1 MPGDITLLL
10 QSARAGDADSLSQAY
25 GLLYEEMR
33 RIAAG
38 LLLGGDGTLTPTVLV
53 HEAYLRLCGGDG
65 ALGVENRKHFFATA
79 AQAMRWLLVD
89 RARRLAAERHGGALV
104 RVELDDGLAQELRP
118 EELLALDTALQR
130 LGEIDP
136 ARRELVEL
144 RFFAGLDYAELVP
157 LLGRSE
163 RTLKRELA
171 AARAALQ
178 AMMA

>member
-163 RTLKRELA
+163 RTLKREWA

>member
-38 LLLGGDGTLTPTVLV
+38 LLRGGDGTLTPTVLV

-163 RTLKRELA
+163 RTLKREWA

>member
-38 LLLGGDGTLTPTVLV
+38 LLRGGDGTLTPTVLV

-89 RARRLAAERHGGALV
+89 RARRLAAERHGGALG

-163 RTLKRELA
+163 RTLKREWA

>member
-33 RIAAG
+33 PIAAG
-38 LLLGGDGTLTPTVLV
+38 LLRGGDGTLTPTVLV

-163 RTLKRELA
+163 RTLKREWA

>member
-38 LLLGGDGTLTPTVLV
+38 LLRGGDGTLTPTVLV

-118 EELLALDTALQR
+118 EELLALDTARQR

-163 RTLKRELA
+163 RTLKREWA

>member
-38 LLLGGDGTLTPTVLV
+38 LLRGGDSTLTPTVLV

-79 AQAMRWLLVD
+79 AQAMRCLLVD

-163 RTLKRELA
+163 RTLKREWA

>member
-38 LLLGGDGTLTPTVLV
+38 LLRGGDGTLTPTVLV

-65 ALGVENRKHFFATA
+65 ALGVENRKHYFATA

-163 RTLKRELA
+163 RTLKREWA

>member
-38 LLLGGDGTLTPTVLV
+38 LLRGGDGTLTPTVLV

-163 RTLKRELA
+163 RTLKREGA

>member
-10 QSARAGDADSLSQAY
+10 QTARAGDADSLSQAY

-38 LLLGGDGTLTPTVLV
+38 LLRGGDGTLTPTVLV

-65 ALGVENRKHFFATA
+65 ALGVENRKHYFATA

-144 RFFAGLDYAELVP
+144 RFFAGLD
-157 LLGRSE
+157 
-163 RTLKRELA
+163 
-171 AARAALQ
+171 
-178 AMMA
+178 

>member
-10 QSARAGDADSLSQAY
+10 QTARAGDADSLSQAY

-38 LLLGGDGTLTPTVLV
+38 LLRGGDGTLTPTVLV

-163 RTLKRELA
+163 RTLKREWA

>member
-10 QSARAGDADSLSQAY
+10 QSARAGDADSRSQAY

-38 LLLGGDGTLTPTVLV
+38 LLRGGDGTLTPTVLV

-163 RTLKRELA
+163 RTLKREWA

>member
-25 GLLYEEMR
+25 GLVYEEMR

-38 LLLGGDGTLTPTVLV
+38 LLRGGDGTLTPTVLV

-163 RTLKRELA
+163 RTLKREWA

>member
-38 LLLGGDGTLTPTVLV
+38 LLRGGDGTLTPTVLV

-118 EELLALDTALQR
+118 EELLAMDTALQR

-163 RTLKRELA
+163 RTLKREWA